1 MSFKTGFEFSGQ
13 KELSFNACVFATRQ
27 EAKIAGDEL
36 LGRWFLPDGYNV
48 IEVDEKVNY
57 TIVNGKPK
65 NMAEI
70 AVEVTR

>member
-1 MSFKTGFEFSGQ
+1 MGFKAGFEFSGQ

-27 EAKIAGDEL
+27 EAEIAGDEL

>member
-13 KELSFNACVFATRQ
+13 KELSFNACVFATRE
-27 EAKIAGDEL
+27 EAEIAGDEL

-48 IEVDEKVNY
+48 IEVDEEANY
-57 TIVNGKPK
+57 TIVDGKPK